1 MKMLKREKDKYK
13 KLLIALKERIMG
25 EMKHIEE
32 STLSTSQREASG
44 DLSGFTYHMADM
56 ASDTY
61 DRDFSLNLATKEQR
75 ILYEIEEAM
84 RRLNDNTFG
93 KCELCAKSISKQRLN
108 ALPYARHCIKC
119 QSKREESGR
128 R

>member
-13 KLLIALKERIMG
+13 KLLSAHKERVMG
-25 EMKHIEE
+25 EMKHIED
-32 STLSTSQREASG
+32 STLSASQREASG

-56 ASDTY
+56 ASDAY

-75 ILYEIEEAM
+75 ILYEIEEAL
-84 RRLNDNTFG
+84 RRLKEDTFG
-93 KCELCAKSISKQRLN
+93 SCESCERPINKVRLR

-119 QSKREESGR
+119 QSKKEETGGK
-128 R
+128 